1 MANSKGNKKATRKKV
16 DEKKKSPTKKKGL
29 YDFDVAESNSPK
41 KKDINKARKKQSTKH
56 EMVIGMKVTPNSE
69 KDIEKLKKKNNKAAK
84 KKNQEKIKNARNQV
98 KANEKKK
105 KEEQKAKEDKKR
117 LEEEE
122 RKKREEALKKLKQKK
137 REEALSEEEREKR
150 EKEKKKKQLK
160 RRIFLGIVIG
170 IIALIGIYFGLC
182 HMPVFNIENI
192 YVEGNSR
199 IPTETILELSRTN
212 KGDNLL
218 AVWKL
223 KVKNRIKENS
233 YIDEVNVEK
242 RLPNE
247 LVIKIKEKEINYS
260 ISYENGY
267 AYIDK
272 QGYLIDFNT
281 NILEGAIVLSGEETK
296 EEEIKENKRLNT
308 NDLKK
313 LNTVIK
319 ILEAAENANIKALIS
334 GINIKN
340 NNDYIIEFASE
351 NKTAYLGRADNLATQ
366 MGIIVAILEKEKNS
380 SGKIFVN
387 MNLSTEEAYYRE
399 DV

>member
-1 MANSKGNKKATRKKV
+1 MANNKAKKKATNKKAN
-16 DEKKKSPTKKKGL
+16 EKKKSPTKKKGL
-29 YDFDVAESNSPK
+29 YDFDVAESNSPNK
-41 KKDINKARKKQSTKH
+41 KEIEKAKRKQSAKQ

-69 KDIEKLKKKNNKAAK
+69 KDIEKLKKRNNKAAK

-137 REEALSEEEREKR
+137 REESLSEEEREKR
-150 EKEKKKKQLK
+150 EKEKRKKQLK
-160 RRIFLGIVIG
+160 RRIALGIVLG
-170 IIALIGIYFGLC
+170 IIVLIGIYFGLC

-192 YVEGNSR
+192 FVEGNSR
-199 IPTETILELSRTN
+199 ISTEEILSLSRTN

-223 KVKNRIKENS
+223 KIKNRIKENP

-247 LVIKIKEKEINYS
+247 LVIRVREKEINYS

-267 AYIDK
+267 AYVDR
-272 QGYLIDFNT
+272 QGYLIDFNPSV
-281 NILEGAIVLSGEETK
+281 LEGAIVLSGEETT

-308 NDLKK
+308 NDLRK

-319 ILEAAENANIKALIS
+319 ILEAAENANIKGLIS

-340 NNDYIIEFASE
+340 SSNYIIEFASE
-351 NKTAYLGRADNLATQ
+351 NKIAYLGRADNLATQ
-366 MGIIVAILEKEKNS
+366 MGIIVAIIEKEKNS

-387 MNLSTEEAYYRE
+387 MNLSTDEAYYRE